1 MTVGIIGTGIMG
13 SGIAQIFA
21 MNDNYSVYLC
31 DLTEELTEKGK
42 NKIDKDL
49 SRLVKKETFHALD
62 QIASENCMFAS
73 IHRRRCCR

>member
-1 MTVGIIGTGIMG
+1 MKVGIIGAGTMG

-31 DLTEELTEKGK
+31 DLTEELAEKGK

-49 SRLVKKETFHALD
+49 SRLVKKEKLTNEEKMP
-62 QIASENCMFAS
+62 S
-73 IHRRRCCR
+73 